1 MFDKTVT
8 VFNKYVNQKDEIYWY
23 PTVISGC
30 QFVDDKAANVAK
42 TGLENADE
50 ANLHIRYT
58 YKMIADTG
66 KTVYRKNVSGKVYLP
81 PKEWRLLHFLT
92 VISSSR
98 ENTRKRL

>member
-50 ANLHIRYT
+50 ANLHD
-58 YKMIADTG
+58 KMDIYNQPD
-66 KTVYRKNVSGKVYLP
+66 KTEIMDILDRLFSIVYPGFFRKS
-81 PKEWRLLHFLT
+81 
-92 VISSSR
+92 VI
-98 ENTRKRL
+98 